1 MRTAATLSLL
11 YLLAACATRT
21 ALPDRDPAITGFV
34 TEIATHAGAAEGVL
48 GEIRVEAN
56 PADSAGSP
64 KYVLTITDETVLL
77 LRPDEITE
85 RLPFEQLVV
94 GQRVDAWVTGP
105 VMESYPARARA
116 SHVLIHGEQEA
127 GVAGPTD

>member
-1 MRTAATLSLL
+1 MRAAATLSLL

-21 ALPDRDPAITGFV
+21 ALPDHDPDITGFV
-34 TEIATHAGAAEGVL
+34 TRISTLGGAAEGVL

-64 KYVLTITDETVLL
+64 KYVLTVTEETVLL
-77 LRPDEITE
+77 LRPGEITE
-85 RLPFEQLVV
+85 RLSFEELVV

-105 VMESYPARARA
+105 VMESYPMRARA
-116 SHVLIHGEQEA
+116 SHVLIHGQREA
-127 GVAGPTD
+127 GTTGTTD